1 MRLPTALCLL
11 FTTAIAAPVP
21 PKQEVLHNEKTT
33 CATIDTYTVQY
44 FIDNVVPT
52 KRPPSSTCLFY
63 TWGLTEKARLY
74 AQTHGKTTIWVSP
87 THLPASTPLIPPPTL
102 TTPGYLARRLL
113 PRHPLRHQPPPLHHA
128 KRLPQ
133 KNLLRQ
139 HVHGIRLPLR
149 HLRPR
154 HGRERLASHGECFR
168 RGEQVGDLV

>member
-74 AQTHGKTTIWVSP
+74 AQTHGKTTIWDIWPDAFYQDTPSDTNPLHCIMRSDSHKRTYFANMSTAFASLCDIYALVMDANVSP
-87 THLPASTPLIPPPTL
+87 RTASAFDV
-102 TTPGYLARRLL
+102 G
-113 PRHPLRHQPPPLHHA
+113 
-128 KRLPQ
+128 
-133 KNLLRQ
+133 
-139 HVHGIRLPLR
+139 
-149 HLRPR
+149 
-154 HGRERLASHGECFR
+154 ERG
-168 RGEQVGDLV
+168 RGEEIACYAD

>member
-87 THLPASTPLIPPPTL
+87 THLPASTPLIPPPNINNPRISGP
-102 TTPGYLARRLL
+102 TPSTKTPPPTPTPSTASCEATPTKEPTSPTCPRHSPPSATSTPSSWTRTSRLARRVL
-113 PRHPLRHQPPPLHHA
+113 
-128 KRLPQ
+128 
-133 KNLLRQ
+133 
-139 HVHGIRLPLR
+139 
-149 HLRPR
+149 
-154 HGRERLASHGECFR
+154 STW
-168 RGEQVGDLV
+168 